1 MFILFYFFLFGTKE
15 WGLIQH
21 HQLPIILM
29 RLLITAKKCWNEM
42 DFLKSSLTHPHKKKQ
57 NNTNKQPKLH
67 SNNGSNWIKS
77 PQWWCSWSSYWPEKA
92 WNLRQ
97 QIEQQVSSGTWPSLF
112 SNSLVKSPQ
121 SPLLYMVRHANN
133 PAKKLV
139 TTHHQKKKKKK
150 TKKQT
155 ELCCY
160 IRSCAFKHKTQFH
173 QLLYQS
179 EKFQWTN

>member
-1 MFILFYFFLFGTKE
+1 MTIRCDEEAYSFNVDFLFFLLAQE

-29 RLLITAKKCWNEM
+29 RLLLTTKKCWNEM

-57 NNTNKQPKLH
+57 NNTNKQNKPKLH

-121 SPLLYMVRHANN
+121 SPQLYMVHHANN
-133 PAKKLV
+133 PAKKLI
-139 TTHHQKKKKKK
+139 TTHHQKK
-150 TKKQT
+150 Q
-155 ELCCY
+155 
-160 IRSCAFKHKTQFH
+160 
-173 QLLYQS
+173 
-179 EKFQWTN
+179 

>member
-1 MFILFYFFLFGTKE
+1 MSQKSFSLMTIRSDEEAYSFNVDFFFLPFGTKE

-29 RLLITAKKCWNEM
+29 RLLLTTKKCWNEM

-57 NNTNKQPKLH
+57 NNTNKQNKTKTNKQTNKQNKTKLH

-97 QIEQQVSSGTWPSLF
+97 QIEQQASLGTWPSLF

-121 SPLLYMVRHANN
+121 SPQLYMVLHANN
-133 PAKKLV
+133 PAKNSLQP
-139 TTHHQKKKKKK
+139 TT
-150 TKKQT
+150 TKK
-155 ELCCY
+155 
-160 IRSCAFKHKTQFH
+160 
-173 QLLYQS
+173 
-179 EKFQWTN
+179 N